1 MTTSQTL
8 PAAIGALIENKFTS
22 DKTLNEAM
30 KLIGEHIGADRCF
43 LYVRQPNQERGRIAF
58 CWRKDGE
65 IDQVFQPDWL
75 PDTTDRPQTDPMNR
89 ISLDSKEPVYVDDV
103 KTSGPGVLN
112 QVFSQDTY
120 GHRAF
125 VEAPIRQSGQLWGIL
140 VPSIFGESHT
150 WTDDEKSEIEAI
162 LPRLQPLIE
171 EFAGLDTPTTFAD

>member
-8 PAAIGALIENKFTS
+8 STAIDALIGNKYTS

-30 KLIGEHIGADRCF
+30 QVVGQHLGADRCF
-43 LYVRQPNQERGRIAF
+43 LYVRQPDKERGRIAF

-75 PDTTDRPQTDPMNR
+75 PDTTDYPQTSPMNQINLNSR
-89 ISLDSKEPVYVDDV
+89 EPVYVDDV

-125 VEAPIRQSGQLWGIL
+125 IQAPLRQDGKLWGIL

-150 WTDDEKSEIEAI
+150 WTDDEKKAIEAI
-162 LPRLQPLIE
+162 LPRLQPIVE